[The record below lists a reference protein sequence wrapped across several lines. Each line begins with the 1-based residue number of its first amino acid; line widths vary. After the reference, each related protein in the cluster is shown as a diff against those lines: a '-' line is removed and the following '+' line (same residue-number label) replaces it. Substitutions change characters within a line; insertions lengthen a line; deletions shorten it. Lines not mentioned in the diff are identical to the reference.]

1 MHWCAKALNCPQSE
15 DFEVS
20 SELSESLRC
29 LGQRCEA
36 SLHATLLTAW
46 MVLLS
51 RYGQDLQRG
60 LYVFLVFVHKF
71 SCCLLLGYVSALGFR
86 LGEVS
91 LSPPTALPT
100 KEGPPLTSAP

>member
-1 MHWCAKALNCPQSE
+1 M
-15 DFEVS
+15 S

-60 LYVFLVFVHKF
+60 LYVFLVFVHTF
-71 SCCLLLGYVSALGFR
+71 SCCFLLGFVSALGFR
-86 LGEVS
+86 LGETPVS
-91 LSPPTALPT
+91 LSLSSNGPANKRGSPPDVRTP
-100 KEGPPLTSAP
+100 